1 MPFDLE
7 EAKAQLS
14 RTPAVLRA
22 WFTGLQ
28 EAWLEADEGP
38 DTFSARDVLAHLIYG
53 ERVDWIPR
61 ARLILDCGETRPFEP
76 FDRRGFLDEAKSW
89 TLAALLDEFERLR
102 RANLDALGEMDLS
115 PADLRRTGM
124 HPGLGRVTFEQLLA
138 SWVVHDLNH
147 LAQAARV
154 MAKRCKAEVGP
165 WVDYLPVLTRG

>member
-22 WFTGLQ
+22 WFPGLQ
-28 EAWLEADEGP
+28 GPWLEADEGP
-38 DTFSARDVLAHLIYG
+38 GTFSARDVLAHLIYG

-61 ARLILDCGETRPFEP
+61 ARIILDHGEARPFEP
-76 FDRRGFLDEAKSW
+76 FDRRGFLDEAKGW
-89 TLAALLDEFERLR
+89 TLSALLDEFERLR
-102 RANLDALGEMDLS
+102 RANLDALGAMGLS

-124 HPGLGRVTFEQLLA
+124 HPGLGRVTLEQLLA

-147 LAQAARV
+147 LGQVARV
-154 MAKRCKAEVGP
+154 MAKRYKAGVGP
-165 WVDYLPVLTRG
+165 WVDYLPVLTRA